1 MNMTS
6 FSETWA
12 AARRL
17 FILRLLV
24 ETGGEANESVIAIAA
39 RQGGFGQTPRDEI
52 GADLDHLH
60 RIGCTTEEWLG
71 TMRIARVTERG
82 EDIAFG
88 RIAVAGVEHSLW
100 RRGRP
105 NG

>member
-1 MNMTS
+1 MAS

-12 AARRL
+12 ASRRL

-24 ETGGEANESVIAIAA
+24 ETGGEANDSVVALAA

-60 RIGCTTEEWLG
+60 RIGATTEEWLG
-71 TMRIARVTERG
+71 TIRILRVTERG
-82 EDIAFG
+82 EDIAHG
-88 RIAVAGVEHSLW
+88 RIVVGGVEHSLW
-100 RRGRP
+100 RGGARHG
-105 NG
+105 

>member
-1 MNMTS
+1 MTS

-12 AARRL
+12 ASRRL
-17 FILRLLV
+17 FILRLLI
-24 ETGGEANESVIAIAA
+24 ETGGEANESVIALAA

-52 GADLDHLH
+52 AADLDHLH
-60 RIGCTTEEWLG
+60 RLGATTEEWIG

-82 EDIAFG
+82 DDIAHG
-88 RIAVAGVEHSLW
+88 RVKVAGVEHSLW